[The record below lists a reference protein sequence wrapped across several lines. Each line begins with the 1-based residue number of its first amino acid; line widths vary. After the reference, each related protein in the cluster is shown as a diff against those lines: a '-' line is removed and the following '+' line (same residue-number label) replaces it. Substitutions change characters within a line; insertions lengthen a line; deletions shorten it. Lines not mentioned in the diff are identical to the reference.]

1 MKKYLALAVLA
12 LISVAAYAQDAAELI
27 NQANE
32 AMRNRQYPQAFEMY
46 DKAMGNLGDVE
57 VPNSIFFNIGFA
69 AMQAEKNEEAIKYL
83 DKAIEA
89 DVNVSKSWEYKATIY
104 NKTSSFDKA
113 LEAFEKALET
123 ADENV
128 GALSFNTAVVA
139 FRLQN
144 FEKTVKYFDKAYAEG
159 FRPQDALVNKASALN
174 RMQDNEA
181 YKATLEEGYSK
192 YPDEKRI
199 TSALANIYVAEGNAI
214 YQGGAQI
221 LNAANQ
227 RVNSGAIT
235 TEDDAYKAELDK
247 AKAEFKKAMEILTKA
262 TTVDASNANASRLIE
277 AIKPLI

>member
-1 MKKYLALAVLA
+1 MKKYLSLAVLA
-12 LISVAAYAQDAAELI
+12 LFSVAAYAQDAADLI

-32 AMRNRQYPQAFEMY
+32 AMRNRQYLQAFEMY

-69 AMQAEKNEEAIKYL
+69 AMQAEKNDEAIKYL

-123 ADENV
+123 AEENI
-128 GALSFNTAVVA
+128 GALSFYTAVVA
-139 FRLQN
+139 FRLQD
-144 FEKTVKYFDKAYAEG
+144 FEKTVQYFDKAYAEG
-159 FRPQDALVNKASALN
+159 FRPQDALVNKALALS
-174 RMQDNEA
+174 RMQNSEA
-181 YKATLEEGYSK
+181 YQATLEEGYSK

-199 TSALANIYVAEGNAI
+199 SSALANIYVAEGNAI

-221 LNAANQ
+221 LTAANQ

-262 TTVDASNANASRLIE
+262 ASVDATNANASRLIE

>member
-83 DKAIEA
+83 DKAIDA

-104 NKTSSFDKA
+104 NKTSNFDKA
-113 LEAFEKALET
+113 LEAFEQALET

-139 FRLQN
+139 FRLQD
-144 FEKTVKYFDKAYAEG
+144 FAKTVKYFDKAYAEG

-181 YKATLEEGYSK
+181 YKA
-192 YPDEKRI
+192 
-199 TSALANIYVAEGNAI
+199 
-214 YQGGAQI
+214 
-221 LNAANQ
+221 
-227 RVNSGAIT
+227 
-235 TEDDAYKAELDK
+235 ELDK
-247 AKAEFKKAMEILTKA
+247 AKAEFNKAMEILTKA
-262 TTVDASNANASRLIE
+262 ATVDASNANASRLIE